1 MSQGRKVDF
10 GFGCMR
16 LSVLQAD
23 QPDSFDYEKIEQLFD
38 AFLKKGFTYFDT
50 AYTYHGYHAEEAVR
64 KALTERYP
72 RDSFRLATKMP
83 LRDFRD
89 ADDMERIFSEQ
100 LEHCGVEYFDY
111 YLLHNMGTN
120 VYEKCKKYD
129 AFGFVERKKAEG
141 KIRQIGMS
149 FHDTPELLD
158 EILAQYGGML
168 DFIQLQI
175 NYMDWE
181 QPNVQSRR
189 CLEIAHRYGKPVTV
203 MEPCKGGT
211 LVNLPQEA
219 DELLKQARSDK
230 SNASWAMRFAASQ
243 EGVTRVLSGMNTME
257 QIEDNGDTF
266 LNFEPIAPQEQKII
280 DQVREI
286 IEKNTPIPCT
296 GCAYCTHGC
305 PKNIAIPQYFAL
317 FNNVSRT
324 TGSFSSQA
332 AYYNNISLNY
342 GKASDCIGCGQC
354 EKACPQHLPI
364 RQFLKEVAE
373 KFESGTSFPTRK

>member
-16 LSVLQAD
+16 LPVLQAD

-120 VYEKCKKYD
+120 VDEKCKKYD